1 MFNRSLLAV
10 FLCVYGISAV
20 QAEQY
25 FQSNY
30 GDTSIA
36 TGVTNLVDARLDK
49 TDTGYYFAL
58 GAQVFDNVDFELALM
73 DFGSAKLVGET
84 GDTFTVGGTDYVFD
98 SNGTIKQTNTSLGF
112 VTKPKFSINEYINLF
127 GKVGFHAW
135 SKETNISLA
144 TSEKDI
150 KDDGVDLLYGLGADY
165 TLYGNTALSAGYDV
179 IEFGSNNVEFVYLGA
194 RFGFGAPP
202 VAEE

>member
-10 FLCVYGISAV
+10 FLCVYGSL
-20 QAEQY
+20 QLAEQY

-84 GDTFTVGGTDYVFD
+84 GDTFTVGVLIMFLTVWY
-98 SNGTIKQTNTSLGF
+98 N
-112 VTKPKFSINEYINLF
+112 
-127 GKVGFHAW
+127 
-135 SKETNISLA
+135 
-144 TSEKDI
+144 
-150 KDDGVDLLYGLGADY
+150 
-165 TLYGNTALSAGYDV
+165 
-179 IEFGSNNVEFVYLGA
+179 
-194 RFGFGAPP
+194 
-202 VAEE
+202 